1 MRDAMAA
8 DDSSY
13 AEFAAA
19 ITPRLFRSA
28 LLVCGDWH
36 LAEDLVQTTLAK
48 LYVAGRKRCER
59 LSVIRA
65 SEWPRARR

>member
-28 LLVCGDWH
+28 LLMCRD
-36 LAEDLVQTTLAK
+36 
-48 LYVAGRKRCER
+48 
-59 LSVIRA
+59 
-65 SEWPRARR
+65 